1 VKYHPS
7 DLTVRFQCVNEDC
20 QERPWWRAK
29 VVAVEYGDDGG
40 MIPLGR
46 ATVVFEDNSPQNCP
60 ACGRF
65 GEMVNA

>member
-1 VKYHPS
+1 MKYHPS

-29 VVAVEYGDDGG
+29 VTTVEVGDDGK
-40 MIPLGR
+40 
-46 ATVVFEDNSPQNCP
+46 AVVEFEDESPQNCP

-65 GEMVNA
+65 GEMIHA